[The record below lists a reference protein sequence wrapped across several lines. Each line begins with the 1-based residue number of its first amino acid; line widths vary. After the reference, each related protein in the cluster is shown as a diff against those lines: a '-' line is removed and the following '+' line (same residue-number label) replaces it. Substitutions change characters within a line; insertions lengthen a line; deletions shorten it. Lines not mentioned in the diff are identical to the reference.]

1 MRKHIL
7 AVATA
12 ASVGVLGMTAAAQ
25 AQAAG
30 SHGVA
35 GLRAAQTSFAVPV
48 GVTTGVTLPCATGTL
63 TSFKDPGQ
71 PTSVNAIKQKS
82 ALALAGVWT
91 KAGSDTVSLTC
102 SGGSQSD
109 KLTVEVAPKPTDV
122 AGVGAQAQQEV
133 LDQFSADYNKTVA
146 SSKPHLY
153 YWDATNPITGAIGDS
168 IVIKG
173 TKTDQKTCAQA
184 RPDGSSAGISA
195 LESTNPNISG
205 HPCIDYAASS
215 RARGSSD
222 PTTIS
227 FVSLAQD
234 AVTYATEP
242 AKGGG
247 ASNVPSNLTTAEL
260 NAIYS
265 CKVTNWSQL
274 PGGKSGKPEIF
285 LPLTSSG
292 TRSFFLSAIGV
303 TAAGTCVNDLPT
315 KAFPGGTLEQDEGVN
330 PAFAKNPQNVIFVY
344 SVGDYLAQRYHSA
357 KCFSTACTAAT
368 SGSHK
373 GEICVPK
380 GKNNLF
386 GCDIHGVMQLNEVN
400 GTAPTNPFPLTN
412 TSKNPVINPG
422 FSANL
427 VRNLFE
433 VVHSA
438 QGTIPSNLKAL
449 LGPTGYFCTSK
460 TAKKDLTDYGFLLLP
475 TGSSAGD
482 CGFAS

>member
-7 AVATA
+7 AVATV
-12 ASVGVLGMTAAAQ
+12 ASVGVLGLTAAAQ
-25 AQAAG
+25 AQVTV

-35 GLRAAQTSFAVPV
+35 GLRAAQTSFAVPA
-48 GVTTGVTLPCATGTL
+48 GVATGVTLPCAKGTL
-63 TSFKDPGQ
+63 TKFKDPGQ
-71 PTSVNAIKQKS
+71 PTSVNAVKQKS
-82 ALALAGVWT
+82 ALELAGVWT
-91 KAGSDTVSLTC
+91 KAGSDSVSLTC

-109 KLTVEVAPKPTDV
+109 KLTVEVAPQPTDV
-122 AGVGAQAQQEV
+122 AGVGAQAQQEA
-133 LDQFSADYNKTVA
+133 LDQLGTDYNATV
-146 SSKPHLY
+146 SSSSPHLY
-153 YWDATNPITGAIGDS
+153 YWDATNPITGAIGDT

-173 TKTDQKTCAQA
+173 TKTDRKTCAQA
-184 RPDGSSAGISA
+184 RPDGSSAGIGS
-195 LESTNPNISG
+195 LETANPSIDG

-222 PTTIS
+222 PNTIS

-247 ASNVPSNLTTAEL
+247 ASNVPSNLTTADL

-265 CKVTNWSQL
+265 CKVTNWKQL
-274 PGGKSGKPEIF
+274 GGGNGKPEIF

-303 TAAGTCVNDLPT
+303 AAAGPCANDLPT
-315 KAFPGGTLEQDEGVN
+315 KAFPDGTLEQDEGVN
-330 PAFAKNPQNVIFVY
+330 PAFAKNPQDVIFPY

-357 KCFSTACTAAT
+357 KCFSTACTAAK

-373 GEICVPK
+373 GEICLPK
-380 GKNNLF
+380 GKDNLF

-400 GTAPTNPFPLTN
+400 GTAPTTPFPLTN

-427 VRNLFE
+427 LRSLYE

-438 QGTIPSNLKAL
+438 EGTIPSNLAPL
-449 LGPTGYFCTSK
+449 FGPKGFFCTSK
-460 TAKKDLTDYGFLLLP
+460 TAKKALTDYGFLTLP
-475 TGSSAGD
+475 SGTAAGD